1 MEGSYRYDRLLVEN
15 TYSINTKWEWN
26 EMSSVT
32 WEIPFHS
39 TCENIARKCLFG
51 QSKGSVHCLTLIF
64 LKNSA
69 CDEIFERDLA

>member
-32 WEIPFHS
+32 WEIPFHW
-39 TCENIARKCLFG
+39 TCENIAR
-51 QSKGSVHCLTLIF
+51 KGSVHCLTLIF
-64 LKNSA
+64 LINSA
-69 CDEIFERDLA
+69 RDEIFERDLA